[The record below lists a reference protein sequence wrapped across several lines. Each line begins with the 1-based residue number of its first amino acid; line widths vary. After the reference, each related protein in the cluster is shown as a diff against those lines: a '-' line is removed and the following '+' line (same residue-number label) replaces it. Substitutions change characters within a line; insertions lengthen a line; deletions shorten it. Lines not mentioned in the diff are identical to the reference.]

1 MAGVKLR
8 RLPKG
13 MEGEAFTTKMPSRC
27 VIGGTVWAIH
37 KVRGRG
43 RADKAFS
50 TAGPRPD
57 WLTLRVFARVGRPT
71 AA

>member
-1 MAGVKLR
+1 LLRSEVAGVKLR

-37 KVRGRG
+37 KVRGRAG
-43 RADKAFS
+43 FS
-50 TAGPRPD
+50 TAGPPRPRPD
-57 WLTLRVFARVGRPT
+57 
-71 AA
+71 

>member
-1 MAGVKLR
+1 LLRSEVAGVKLR

-13 MEGEAFTTKMPSRC
+13 MEGEAFTAKMPSRC

-43 RADKAFS
+43 RA
-50 TAGPRPD
+50 RPSPQLGRG
-57 WLTLRVFARVGRPT
+57 LTD
-71 AA
+71 